1 SYPNKLKLLE
11 DWMGFYAEP
20 WLREARDKVRSFPD
34 DIGGQIP
41 ASDFDKLAEAV
52 EKAIKAA
59 LIENHGS
66 LPRHHDHNHL
76 VSMCQSTGVWEILP
90 PALQGLVQEIES
102 YQSKKQADTVNES
115 SSSGSADQSSAE
127 KLRKYFFVA
136 RRLIDYMEFHVIG
149 NDSVLKRLKVS

>member
-1 SYPNKLKLLE
+1 
-11 DWMGFYAEP
+11 MGFYAEP
-20 WLREARDKVRSFPD
+20 WLREARDKIRLVPEEIS
-34 DIGGQIP
+34 GQHAA
-41 ASDFDKLAEAV
+41 ASDFDKLADAV

-66 LPRHHDHNHL
+66 LPRQHDHSHL

-102 YQSKKQADTVNES
+102 YRSKKAAAASTPI
-115 SSSGSADQSSAE
+115 SSGSTDHSSAE
-127 KLRKYFFVA
+127 KLQRYFFVA

-149 NDSVLKRLKVS
+149 NDSVLKRLKVA